1 MASLRGTRVLVT
13 GGTSGLGRA
22 MAEALIEA
30 GARVAIAS
38 RDRSRA
44 DAVAA
49 QLGSAATGLELD
61 VRVETSAQS
70 AVDEVYQRLGGLDV
84 LVNNAGIGLRTV
96 NPGS

>member
-1 MASLRGTRVLVT
+1 
-13 GGTSGLGRA
+13 

-49 QLGSAATGLELD
+49 QLAATGLELD
-61 VRVETSAQS
+61 VRVENSAQS